1 MTNITKSEMRSLKK
15 MKKLKKLTRKF
26 LNIIFP
32 VKCACCGEVS
42 QNADSA
48 DILCQK
54 CGKLIE
60 ETAGYDC
67 MQCKNPPY
75 LCRCKKVEDISA
87 VLFAYFYSGE
97 KLKRAI
103 YQLKRANLYYINEFF
118 AKGMYNSLESSGI
131 IEKEG
136 VDFVTN
142 TPRMNKSLKFYGYNQ
157 SEALA
162 RLISKYAGIPY
173 RRSLLALRSYNT
185 EQKTLN
191 KARRGQNVKNK
202 FKAVKNMTKPGGAAG
217 KNILIIDDV
226 VTTGSTLSE
235 CAKILKTHGAK
246 NIYALCAASVIS

>member
-1 MTNITKSEMRSLKK
+1 
-15 MKKLKKLTRKF
+15 MKRLFEKL

-32 VKCACCGEVS
+32 VKCACCQIVS
-42 QNADSA
+42 KNADSE
-48 DILCQK
+48 DILCPK
-54 CGKLIE
+54 CKKIIG

-67 MQCKNPPY
+67 MQCKNPPH
-75 LCRCKKVEDISA
+75 LCRCKKVENISS
-87 VLFAYFYSGE
+87 VMFAYFYSGE
-97 KLKRAI
+97 KLKRAV
-103 YQLKRANLYYINEFF
+103 YKLKRANLYYINEFF
-118 AKGMYNSLESSGI
+118 AKGMYNSLKSSDI

-136 VDFVTN
+136 IDFITN
-142 TPRMNKSLKFYGYNQ
+142 TPRMRKSLKFYGYNQ

-173 RRSLLALRSYNT
+173 RRSLEALRSYNT

-191 KARRGQNVKNK
+191 KTRRGQNVKNK

-217 KNILIIDDV
+217 KNILIVDDV

-235 CAKILKTHGAK
+235 CAKILKAHGAK